1 VCSRSVYVNVVMTVT
16 VEPGVRSFH
25 VGKRS
30 SSDFH
35 VRSTA
40 GQHRVWHCC
49 GQVGI
54 VFSLFIAQEVRSQR
68 FARNKQ
74 AFIKIVVHAKM
85 FCNVCQTLIAW

>member
-1 VCSRSVYVNVVMTVT
+1 MLMLRVTVA
-16 VEPGVRSFH
+16 VEPGVQSFH

-30 SSDFH
+30 AGDFH

-49 GQVGI
+49 GQVGA
-54 VFSLFIAQEVRSQR
+54 VFSALIPQKVRSLR

-74 AFIKIVVHAKM
+74 ALIKIIMYTKM
-85 FCNVCQTLIAW
+85 LKLSRGIIFCT